1 MKAKEAY
8 FITSEVADLF
18 AVSVKTVRRWAK
30 KGKLPVV
37 VTLGG
42 HYRFPKDEVKGI
54 LNQQRR
60 GGYGEEKE
68 SLNR

>member
-1 MKAKEAY
+1 MKTSKKY
-8 FITSEVADLF
+8 FITSEVAELF

-42 HYRFPKDEVKGI
+42 HYRFPKDEVKNI
-54 LNQQRR
+54 LSQHRR
-60 GGYGEEKE
+60 GGCGEKE
-68 SLNR
+68 ENLNR